1 MAILSHE
8 ISLMKRLRF
17 TQALRF
23 TIIVIYGLCFSLL
36 RAENRLDI
44 EKGSIDLSNNNA
56 LLRLKILHLI

>member
-1 MAILSHE
+1 
-8 ISLMKRLRF
+8 MKRLRF

-23 TIIVIYGLCFSLL
+23 TIIVIYGLCFSLV

-56 LLRLKILHLI
+56 PLRLKTLHLI